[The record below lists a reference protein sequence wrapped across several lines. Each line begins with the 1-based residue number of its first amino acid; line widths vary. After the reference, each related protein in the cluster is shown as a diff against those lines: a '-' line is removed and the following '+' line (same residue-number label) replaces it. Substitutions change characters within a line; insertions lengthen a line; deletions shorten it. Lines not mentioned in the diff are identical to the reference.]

1 MTNPSQKTA
10 VQTTDSLAPAR
21 LQQESRNV
29 TMLPRHWEWLALQS
43 RSASGTLRLLIDDAR
58 RDRDG
63 AYRVRESKEKC
74 YQFMRDMAGNRPH
87 FEEAIRAL
95 FAANAALFHEKI
107 ALWPAAIRE
116 EISILSAPV
125 WASITEAESG
135 S

>member
-1 MTNPSQKTA
+1 
-10 VQTTDSLAPAR
+10 
-21 LQQESRNV
+21 
-29 TMLPRHWEWLALQS
+29 MLPRHWEWLALQS
-43 RSASGTLRLLIDDAR
+43 RSASGTLGLLIDDAR

-63 AYRVRESKEKC
+63 AYRVQESKEKC
-74 YQFMRDMAGNRPH
+74 YQFMRDMAGNRSH

-125 WASITEAESG
+125 WASVTEAESG

>member
-1 MTNPSQKTA
+1 
-10 VQTTDSLAPAR
+10 
-21 LQQESRNV
+21 
-29 TMLPRHWEWLALQS
+29 MLPRHWEWLALQS

-63 AYRVRESKEKC
+63 AYRVQESKEKC

-116 EISILSAPV
+116 EISTLSAPV